1 VKRLSIKNK
10 DITSDLM
17 FLYECVV
24 LLERERE
31 REIGERNHVWER
43 ETRFV
48 RKVCKFIFIIYEDKN
63 IFSTNLTCLVNHGEK
78 LKIFKS

>member
-10 DITSDLM
+10 DITLDLM

-24 LLERERE
+24 LLERE

-63 IFSTNLTCLVNHGEK
+63 IFLTNLTCLVKHGEK